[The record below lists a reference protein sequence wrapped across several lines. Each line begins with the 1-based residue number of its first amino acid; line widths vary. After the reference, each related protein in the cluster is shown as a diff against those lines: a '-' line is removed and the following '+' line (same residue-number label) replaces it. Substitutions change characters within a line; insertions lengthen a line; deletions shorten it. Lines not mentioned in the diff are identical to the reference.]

1 MSAEMKDL
9 TLVERGELAAMQ
21 LYSLEVAKTPLT
33 AYDVA
38 HKEYVDTQFNSA
50 VSLAQA
56 GVTALING
64 AGPQLDTL
72 KELADALLNNPSLG
86 SALTS
91 QIANVQSAVTAEA
104 ASRAA
109 SDATQAQSALSETIL
124 RDGYRTVDTAALST
138 ERAARIADVL
148 RVDLVESQ
156 HHTQVTDSLTSISA
170 GIDVEK
176 TQRDAYRVS
185 DRAEAKQANDVEIG
199 ERVALDVLLTNG
211 IAGLRADAVADR
223 SFVAFTQQEVSIRI
237 TNEQTRVN
245 SELAAGVLATANHVA
260 FTMGAYQR
268 LDDTQVVTDM
278 ALAAGIAN
286 TELKVSEEKD
296 DRVTADGL
304 LEAKVNQEAM
314 DRVYN
319 DDQIRTD
326 FSGLMQQKFDVS
338 PYYSGSSEQP
348 LTIAPD
354 SFLYFGPHW
363 RVRANNG
370 GVQKRL
376 QFEYSVDATEENFK
390 VAVPFIR
397 A

>member
-21 LYSLEVAKTPLT
+21 LYSLEVAKTPVS
-33 AYDVA
+33 AFDVT
-38 HKEYVDTQFNSA
+38 HKGYVDTKFETA
-50 VSLAQA
+50 VSLAQSN
-56 GVTALING
+56 VNALIGG
-64 AGPQLDTL
+64 AGPAMDTL

-91 QIANVQSAVTAEA
+91 QIATVQAAVTAEA

-109 SDATQAQSALSETIL
+109 SDATQAQSALSETLL
-124 RDGYRTVDTAALST
+124 RDGYRSLDTAALVA
-138 ERAARIADVL
+138 ERVARVADVL
-148 RVDLVESQ
+148 RVDLVEY
-156 HHTQVTDSLTSISA
+156 HHHNQVTDSLTSISA

-176 TQRDAYRVS
+176 TQRDAYRVA

-199 ERVALDVLLTNG
+199 ERMALDVLLTNG
-211 IAGLRADAVADR
+211 ITGLREDANADR
-223 SFVAFTQQEVSIRI
+223 ALVAFTQQEVSIRI
-237 TNEQTRVN
+237 TDEQTRVN
-245 SELAAGVLATANHVA
+245 SELAAGVLATDNHIT

-268 LDDTQVVTDM
+268 LDDTQVVTNM
-278 ALAAGIAN
+278 ALAAGIAH
-286 TELKVSEEKD
+286 TEFKVSEEKD
-296 DRVTADGL
+296 SRVTGDGL

-326 FSGLMQQKFDVS
+326 VSGLMQQKFDIS
-338 PYYSGSSEQP
+338 PHYSGGSEQP

-376 QFEYSVDATEENFK
+376 QFEYSVDATEENFR